1 MSLNIKIENFEGPF
15 DLLLHLIKK
24 NKMEIYNIS
33 IFEITEQYLEYIK
46 FMEEFDLEIASEFI
60 LIAATLLE
68 IKSKSLLP
76 KEKVEED
83 NEENINPK
91 EELMRKL
98 LEYKKFKLVASYLK
112 SKEDPTAVVFTKKGE
127 IIEPDIKEPTTEE
140 LLKGITMLSL
150 YNLFQ
155 SLIQDYNSKMNK
167 ENVVQREM
175 HADSYKIE
183 DKMTIIREKINIENK
198 MYFSE
203 FKMYC
208 SCRIEIV
215 VTFLALLELIKNK
228 EVKIIQ
234 KSNFEDIYIERIEDI
249 EEI

>member
-24 NKMEIYNIS
+24 NKMDIYNIS
-33 IFEITEQYLEYIK
+33 IFEITEQYLGYIK
-46 FMEEFDLEIASEFI
+46 LMEEFDLEIASEFI

-76 KEKVEED
+76 KEKPMNED
-83 NEENINPK
+83 DENINPK

-98 LEYKKFKLVASYLK
+98 LEYNKFKLAATFLR

-127 IIEPDIKEPTTEE
+127 IIEPDVKEPTIEE
-140 LLKGITMLSL
+140 LLKGVTMISL
-150 YNLFQ
+150 YNLFH
-155 SLIQDYNSKMNK
+155 SLIQDYNNK
-167 ENVVQREM
+167 INKVNVVQREM
-175 HADSYKIE
+175 HPDSFKIE
-183 DKMTIIREKINIENK
+183 DKMQVIRSKIHTENK

-203 FKMYC
+203 FKMMC
-208 SCRIEIV
+208 SCKIEVV

-228 EVKIIQ
+228 EIKIIQ
-234 KSNFEDIYIERIEDI
+234 KSNFEDIYIERIETVG
-249 EEI
+249 

>member
-24 NKMEIYNIS
+24 NKMDIYNIS
-33 IFEITEQYLEYIK
+33 IFEITEQYLDYIK
-46 FMEEFDLEIASEFI
+46 LMEEFDLEVASEFI
-60 LIAATLLE
+60 LIAASLLE

-76 KEKVEED
+76 KEKIAEND
-83 NEENINPK
+83 EENINPK

-98 LEYKKFKLVASYLK
+98 LEYNKFKLASRFLK
-112 SKEDPTAVVFTKKGE
+112 EREDPNAVIFTKKGE
-127 IIEPDIKEPTTEE
+127 IIEPDIKEPTLDE
-140 LLKGITMLSL
+140 LLSGISMLSL

-155 SLIQDYNSKMNK
+155 KLMQDFNNKINK

-175 HADSYKIE
+175 YVDSFKIE
-183 DKMTIIREKINIENK
+183 DKMDIIRDKIKIENK
-198 MYFSE
+198 MYFSD
-203 FKMYC
+203 FKMQC
-208 SCRIEIV
+208 SCRIEVV

-234 KSNFEDIYIERIEDI
+234 KSNFEDIYIERIEI
-249 EEI
+249 IGEV